1 MPKSPA
7 ERKAAQRKRQQ
18 EQGVFKMEFSLDTQ
32 EVEMLDRNR
41 QARRPGK
48 DAYDRDEYIQ
58 MLIRQD
64 DARVKLRIKAI
75 NKQQCG
81 KCGDVMPVSNCC
93 MQGDSACWVTNGW
106 KSLALTA

>member
-18 EQGVFKMEFSLDTQ
+18 EQGITKMELSLDAQ
-32 EVEMLDRNR
+32 ELEMLDRNR

-48 DAYDRDEYIQ
+48 DAYDREEYIQ

-75 NKQQCG
+75 SKQRCG
-81 KCGDVMPVSNCC
+81 KCGDVLPVDSCC
-93 MQGDSACWVTNGW
+93 MQGDTACWVTNGW
-106 KSLALTA
+106 KKFLLA